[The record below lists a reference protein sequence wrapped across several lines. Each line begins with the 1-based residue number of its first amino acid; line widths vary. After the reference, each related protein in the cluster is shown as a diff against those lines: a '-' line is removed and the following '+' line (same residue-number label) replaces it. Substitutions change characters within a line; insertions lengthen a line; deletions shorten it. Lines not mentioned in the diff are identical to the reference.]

1 MKKRR
6 VRDFLLAGSLILG
19 MMLTGC
25 GMSGQQTEQNGG
37 KEQNKVENEKISV
50 VATIFPQYDFVR
62 QIAGEN
68 VKLKMLL
75 KPRLYYDSKSLKF
88 HTYPLALYS

>member
-1 MKKRR
+1 
-6 VRDFLLAGSLILG
+6 

-68 VKLKMLL
+68 VELKMLL
-75 KPRLYYDSKSLKF
+75 KKCNYLKKPRKRQGNHRMGKNTCELWISSYIRS
-88 HTYPLALYS
+88 AQR

>member
-1 MKKRR
+1 MKMKKRR

-37 KEQNKVENEKISV
+37 KEQNTEENYITFSNNINYIESFNE
-50 VATIFPQYDFVR
+50 IFEEYRKQNEAD
-62 QIAGEN
+62 
-68 VKLKMLL
+68 K
-75 KPRLYYDSKSLKF
+75 
-88 HTYPLALYS
+88 